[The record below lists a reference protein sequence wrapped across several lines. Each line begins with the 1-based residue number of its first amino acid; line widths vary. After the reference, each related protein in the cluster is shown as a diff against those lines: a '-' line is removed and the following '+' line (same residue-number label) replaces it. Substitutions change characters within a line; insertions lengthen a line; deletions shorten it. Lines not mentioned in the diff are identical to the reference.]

1 MSASFGNIV
10 FCLALMGA
18 LYGLMVG
25 YAKRLQRHIDKEK
38 RELTKWQIELE
49 REASRIRQ
57 FKR

>member
-1 MSASFGNIV
+1 MRASFANIV
-10 FCLALMGA
+10 FCLAIMGA
-18 LYGLMVG
+18 LYGMMVG

-38 RELTKWQIELE
+38 RELAKWQIELE